1 MMLLRSFAFAV
12 LLVGTI
18 AAPASAA
25 FPPPVPLAQGD
36 YSLGLAAATDA
47 AGATTVIFNGG
58 RGKRLLVRPS
68 STAPWPAP
76 VALPGGLGAPVGPV
90 VSAAG
95 QGAVAAAWRLDKPRQ
110 YEAIAAMVADPDGGL
125 STPVV
130 VSPRDANGVR
140 HPAVAVGTDG
150 GAVLAYNTNTRVVHL
165 SQGGAIAISLRTR
178 GQAFGEPVVVDE
190 KPSSAPAV
198 AIADDGRG
206 VVAWVRER
214 RVWSASVDAETGTV
228 GAPKALT
235 RTGRFGGLSVAAAPR
250 GAATVAWQ
258 ARRKTV
264 EVQALHRA
272 AGASFRVASAQTV
285 FRTGKRGFL
294 RNVRL
299 AADEDGRTTAA
310 WSAETFGRTRS
321 VGVNGVTSGIYAAVF
336 DDSVR
341 RFETPRVV
349 FPDTTS
355 NCSTPVVAART
366 GRAYLAFECRGSRV
380 ATVYATRLSAGSPRP
395 VSVFAMA
402 IAPRTYESP
411 TPITLGLDAT
421 GLATITLITTT
432 PATPTTPQTRQVLTT
447 TGR

>member
-12 LLVGTI
+12 LLVGAI

-36 YSLGLAAATDA
+36 YSLGLEAATDA
-47 AGATTVIFNGG
+47 AGATTVIFSGA

-76 VALPGGLGAPVGPV
+76 VALAGGLGAPVGPV
-90 VSAAG
+90 VDAAG
-95 QGAVAAAWRLDKPRQ
+95 QGAVAAAWRLDKPRR
-110 YEAIAAMVADPDGGL
+110 YEAIAAMVADPGGPL
-125 STPVV
+125 STPVI

-140 HPAVAVGTDG
+140 HPAVAVGADA

-165 SQGGAIAISLRTR
+165 SQRGAVAISLRAR

-206 VVAWVRER
+206 VVAWIRER
-214 RVWSASVDAETGTV
+214 RVWSASVDADAGTV

-235 RTGRFGGLSVAAAPR
+235 RAGSFGGLSVAAGPR

-272 AGASFRVASAQTV
+272 AGASFRVAGAQTV
-285 FRTGKRGFL
+285 FRAGKRGFL
-294 RNVRL
+294 RDVRVV
-299 AADEDGRTTAA
+299 ADEDGATTVA
-310 WSAETFGRTRS
+310 WSADTFGRKPS
-321 VGVNGVTSGIYAAVF
+321 VGVNGVTSGIYAAVLK
-336 DDSVR
+336 SSG
-341 RFETPRVV
+341 RFGAPRTV
-349 FPDTTS
+349 FPDTTL
-355 NCSTPVVAART
+355 NCRTPAVTARA
-366 GRAYLAFECRGSRV
+366 GRASLAFECRDRRTTTV
-380 ATVYATRLSAGSPRP
+380 FATSLSATSPRP
-395 VSVFAMA
+395 VSVFAKT
-402 IAPRTYESP
+402 IAPRTYENQI
-411 TPITLGLDAT
+411 PITLGLDAA

-432 PATPTTPQTRQVLTT
+432 PATPTSPQTRQVLTT